1 MADGEDRTEETPETP
16 EVTPEVEETLEAAD
30 EASATPEADSADEIA
45 SPASEPEPTQEV
57 VAEPAAAAP
66 APAAAASTDEPE
78 NSIRMAPHSEGLF
91 ETEEIDISHV
101 TDDAFG
107 GVYANHR
114 GRSKLALM
122 ALAATVALVVIGILA
137 IVSDE
142 DMQHD
147 VDCFV
152 NGTVEE
158 CKTAEVAKTMEMW
171 KNEDHK
177 SRNKYGDVQLTFFP
191 ADAKVKLTQTQK
203 HQAGDAW
210 RTSEGLA
217 KCPADDATVG
227 GAKKAEPKPG
237 AAAPAAAVAEQPKGA
252 VDAAKFKPGTSS
264 REIPN
269 ETTKLAVGQTIER
282 LPLEN
287 LPIFETQK
295 NDLGCVSDVLTY
307 EYEVTFNREGYH
319 PITRTW
325 RPDDWKRIGP
335 GNMIIEWPGLDLE
348 PKPETIKANF
358 SKVMHQEHCLR
369 TKKKLPTLA
378 DSMKDENF
386 EIMLLRNGIKTREDF
401 MKIYDNLTKT
411 AEHAKWWTDEVEK
424 IKAQTCEE

>member
-16 EVTPEVEETLEAAD
+16 EVTPEVTDTVEAAE
-30 EASATPEADSADEIA
+30 EATATPEADSAEEVEAPDEA
-45 SPASEPEPTQEV
+45 PAQ
-57 VAEPAAAAP
+57 AEEAAAAPAAP
-66 APAAAASTDEPE
+66 APAADAPQDESEHP
-78 NSIRMAPHSEGLF
+78 IRMAPHAEGLF
-91 ETEEIDISHV
+91 DTEEVDISHV
-101 TDDAFG
+101 SDDAFE
-107 GVYANHR
+107 GVYSNHR
-114 GRSKLALM
+114 GRSKVAIG
-122 ALAATVALVVIGILA
+122 ALVGTGALVLIGILA

-142 DMQHD
+142 GMKHD

-158 CKTAEVAKTMEMW
+158 CKTAEVAKTKEMW

-177 SRNKYGDVQLTFFP
+177 SQNKYGDVQLTFFP
-191 ADAKVKLTQTQK
+191 ADAKVKITQTQK
-203 HQAGDAW
+203 HIAGDAW

-217 KCPADDATVG
+217 KCPADDATMG
-227 GAKKAEPKPG
+227 GAKEAEPKPG
-237 AAAPAAAVAEQPKGA
+237 AAPVAPEAEKPKGA

-287 LPIFETQK
+287 LPVFETQK
-295 NDLGCVSDVLTY
+295 NELGCVSDVLKY
-307 EYEVTFNREGYH
+307 EYEVEFNREGYH
-319 PITRTW
+319 PIKRTW
-325 RPDDWKRIGP
+325 RVDDWKRIGP

-369 TKKKLPTLA
+369 TKKKLPTLG

-411 AEHAKWWTDEVEK
+411 AEHAEWWKGEVEK

>member
-1 MADGEDRTEETPETP
+1 MSMADGEDRTEETEDTA
-16 EVTPEVEETLEAAD
+16 EVTPEVEDTIEAAD
-30 EASATPEADSADEIA
+30 EATTTPEADSAEEVA
-45 SPASEPEPTQEV
+45 APAKP
-57 VAEPAAAAP
+57 AAP
-66 APAAAASTDEPE
+66 APAPLAATPGDESESP
-78 NSIRMAPHSEGLF
+78 IRMAPHAEGLF
-91 ETEEIDISHV
+91 ETEEIDISQV
-101 TDDAFG
+101 NESAFEG
-107 GVYANHR
+107 MYGNQR
-114 GRSKLALM
+114 GRSKWALSS
-122 ALAATVALVVIGILA
+122 LIATVVIVLIGIFA
-137 IVSDE
+137 IISDE
-142 DMQHD
+142 DMKHD

-152 NGTVEE
+152 SGTVEE
-158 CKTAEVAKTMEMW
+158 CKTAEVAKTVEMW

-177 SRNKYGDVQLTFFP
+177 SQNKYGDVQLTFFP
-191 ADAKVKLTQTQK
+191 ADAKVKITQTQK
-203 HQAGDAW
+203 HLAGDAW
-210 RTSEGLA
+210 RATEGLG

-227 GAKKAEPKPG
+227 GAKEAEPKPG
-237 AAAPAAAVAEQPKGA
+237 AAPVAAAALAEQPKGA

-307 EYEVTFNREGYH
+307 EYEVEFNREGYH
-319 PITRTW
+319 PIKRTW
-325 RPDDWKRIGP
+325 RGDDWKRIGP

-411 AEHAKWWTDEVEK
+411 AEHAEWWKGEVEK

>member
-1 MADGEDRTEETPETP
+1 MSDGEDRTEETPETP
-16 EVTPEVEETLEAAD
+16 E
-30 EASATPEADSADEIA
+30 ATPEAEESVEAAAEA
-45 SPASEPEPTQEV
+45 TEAPEAAPAE
-57 VAEPAAAAP
+57 AAP
-66 APAAAASTDEPE
+66 APEAPAPEDESEKP
-78 NSIRMAPHSEGLF
+78 IRMAPHAEGLF
-91 ETEEIDISHV
+91 ETEEIDISKI
-101 TDDAFG
+101 DDAELG
-107 GVYANHR
+107 TVYGEET
-114 GRSKLALM
+114 GRSR
-122 ALAATVALVVIGILA
+122 AAISALVATIALVAVGTIMIF
-137 IVSDE
+137 SDE
-142 DMQHD
+142 NMKHD
-147 VDCFV
+147 IDCFV

-158 CKTAEVAKTMEMW
+158 CKTAEVAKTKEMW

-177 SRNKYGDVQLTFFP
+177 SQNKYGDVQLTFFP
-191 ADAKVKLTQTQK
+191 ADAKVKITQTQK
-203 HQAGDAW
+203 HLDGDAW
-210 RTSEGLA
+210 RTTEGLS

-227 GAKKAEPKPG
+227 GAEEAEPKPG
-237 AAAPAAAVAEQPKGA
+237 AAPAEAAGEPVKGA

-307 EYEVTFNREGYH
+307 EYEVEFKRDGYH
-319 PITRTW
+319 PIKRTW
-325 RPDDWKRIGP
+325 RVDDWKRIGP

-369 TKKKLPTLA
+369 TQKKLPTLA

-411 AEHAKWWTDEVEK
+411 AEHAEWWKGEVEK
-424 IKAQTCEE
+424 IKAQNCEE

>member
-1 MADGEDRTEETPETP
+1 MSDGEDHTDETPMTPETTG
-16 EVTPEVEETLEAAD
+16 EVTETEDATPEVAETVE
-30 EASATPEADSADEIA
+30 
-45 SPASEPEPTQEV
+45 
-57 VAEPAAAAP
+57 AAAAP
-66 APAAAASTDEPE
+66 APAAPAPQDELE
-78 NSIRMAPHSEGLF
+78 NPIRMAPHAEGLF
-91 ETEEIDISHV
+91 ETEEVDVSKID
-101 TDDAFG
+101 DEAFE
-107 GVYANHR
+107 GVYS
-114 GRSKLALM
+114 GPRSRNKAALG
-122 ALAATVALVVIGILA
+122 ALAAAIAFVVIGTVMILG
-137 IVSDE
+137 DE
-142 DMQHD
+142 DMKHD
-147 VDCFV
+147 LDCFV

-158 CKTAEVAKTMEMW
+158 CKTAEVAKTKEMW

-177 SRNKYGDVQLTFFP
+177 SQNKYGDVQLTFFP
-191 ADAKVKLTQTQK
+191 ADAKVKITQTQK
-203 HQAGDAW
+203 HIDGDAW

-217 KCPADDATVG
+217 KCPSEDATVG
-227 GAKKAEPKPG
+227 GAEAAAPKPG
-237 AAAPAAAVAEQPKGA
+237 AADAPAAPAEEAAKGA

-295 NDLGCVSDVLTY
+295 NELGCVSDVLTY
-307 EYEVTFNREGYH
+307 EYEVEFTREGYH
-319 PITRTW
+319 TMKRTW
-325 RPDDWKRIGP
+325 RVDDWKRIGP

-411 AEHAKWWTDEVEK
+411 AEHAEWWKGEVEK